1 MNIRR
6 VTSLFFLLAINTVV
20 FCQQKYPIQ
29 KADILK
35 YIIDIQVNDDNNK
48 IKVIENI
55 HVQFSTRIDTF
66 YLDLSNINGG
76 TTGMNVSRV
85 LEQGVPVSFFHKKNR
100 LGILV
105 VPPLKNIPFFET
117 DCITQCLFIRFT

>member
-6 VTSLFFLLAINTVV
+6 VIFLIFLFASNTVI
-20 FCQQKYPIQ
+20 FCQQKYPKQ

-66 YLDLSNINGG
+66 
-76 TTGMNVSRV
+76 
-85 LEQGVPVSFFHKKNR
+85 F
-100 LGILV
+100 
-105 VPPLKNIPFFET
+105 
-117 DCITQCLFIRFT
+117 